1 MAASIVLWF
10 IPCFDIIFGNL
21 SQGKLLMGKHLKKH
35 YFLQGRT
42 LSGSMPDLGIYIYF
56 FGMPDLV
63 LLEKGDSVPNSPQV
77 GLGRGNNQN
86 NSPQAAAH
94 CLFLSLMLKRIWN
107 VVKEHLADSPPQL
120 HITSRWG
127 SHSLLWYHLFTHTVA
142 IAAPDYSLPC
152 TSLSEPQAAHMPH
165 TSVTE
170 DKCVC

>member
-1 MAASIVLWF
+1 MAASIVLWY

-35 YFLQGRT
+35 YFLKGRT
-42 LSGSMPDLGIYIYF
+42 LSGSA

-63 LLEKGDSVPNSPQV
+63 LLEKGDSVPNSPEV
-77 GLGRGNNQN
+77 GLGRGDTQN
-86 NSPQAAAH
+86 NNPQAAAH